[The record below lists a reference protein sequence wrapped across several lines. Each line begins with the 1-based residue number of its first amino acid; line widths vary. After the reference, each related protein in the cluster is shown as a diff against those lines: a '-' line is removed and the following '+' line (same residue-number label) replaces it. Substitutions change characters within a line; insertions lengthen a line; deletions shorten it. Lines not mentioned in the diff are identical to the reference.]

1 DTPEFSGDTFSL
13 KGKIPV
19 ATSLDFSIK
28 LNTISSGK
36 LRLRLQFY
44 GYDVCPKNE
53 GTHRDYK
60 GVNPLDEAQ
69 WILHRRGAYKA
80 DERVM

>member
-1 DTPEFSGDTFSL
+1 M
-13 KGKIPV
+13 
-19 ATSLDFSIK
+19 
-28 LNTISSGK
+28 
-36 LRLRLQFY
+36 RLQFS